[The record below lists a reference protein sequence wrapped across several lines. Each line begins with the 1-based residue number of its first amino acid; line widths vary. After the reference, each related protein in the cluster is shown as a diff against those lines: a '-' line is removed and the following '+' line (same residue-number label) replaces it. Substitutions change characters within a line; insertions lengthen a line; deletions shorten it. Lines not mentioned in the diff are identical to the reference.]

1 MAPLAAI
8 RHDQFKYYGYTT
20 VVNLLDFTSVVVP
33 VMFADRDVDAVGD
46 EEFTPLSEID
56 EVVQGECK

>member
-1 MAPLAAI
+1 MAPHAAV

-33 VMFADRDVDAVGD
+33 VILADRDVDAVGD
-46 EEFTPLSEID
+46 EEFRPLSETD
-56 EVVQGECK
+56 EVVHGECK